1 MFPLNEVDEVRR
13 IQLGVLAEI
22 EHLARHRGSYKYV
35 VYVGGALALSH
46 KLVGRVIREL
56 S

>member
-13 IQLGVLAEI
+13 IQLALLSEVEELS
-22 EHLARHRGSYKYV
+22 RHRGSYKYI
-35 VYVGGALALSH
+35 VYVGGGLALAH
-46 KLVGRVIREL
+46 RPVGRVIREL

>member
-22 EHLARHRGSYKYV
+22 EQLAHHRGSYRYICWC
-35 VYVGGALALSH
+35 GGGLTLCH
-46 KLVGRVIREL
+46 TPVGRVIREL